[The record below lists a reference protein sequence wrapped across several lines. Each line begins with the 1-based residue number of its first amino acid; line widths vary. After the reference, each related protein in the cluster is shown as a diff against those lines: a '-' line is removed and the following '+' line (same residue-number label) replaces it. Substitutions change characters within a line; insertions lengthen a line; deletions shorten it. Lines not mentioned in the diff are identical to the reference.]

1 VWMRGSPMADL
12 LPDQLRLMAS
22 AYPEELAYR
31 NLGDGTS
38 ITFARWEEISN
49 RMTRGLLHRGITKG
63 DRVAIYL
70 EPVRILDW
78 IVAYAAVHKLGAVC
92 VPVNNRLS
100 PSEVRVILEHAGVR
114 AVVTSSS
121 YSAAVTPLA
130 GTFPEL
136 EFVVTADAHEV
147 AGCVAI
153 DELLD
158 ADSGPIQVPVGGS
171 DLADVLYTSGTTGRP
186 KGVAVRHDQVA
197 LMPNGLP
204 TWRGS
209 SWLTA
214 APVFTFAGIG
224 FIYNPMKAGMTVL
237 FLPAFEAGSWLEAV
251 ERERPVIAFI
261 VPAMAQLLIHHPSFD
276 GADLSSLGRL
286 ILGSAPLA
294 PDTLLRLQSKLADAP
309 VINSY
314 GMTEGG
320 LATFTMDPEGARTRP
335 GAVGRPTPPVEVRIV
350 DDDGTPCPTG
360 AIGEVLTRNPG
371 GHREY
376 FRDPE
381 ATARLWEG
389 GWLHTGDLGRLDPE
403 GYLYIV
409 GRKKDV
415 IIRGGMNIYTDDVEA
430 VLQAHPSVVEAA
442 VVGVPHDVL
451 GEDVAAF
458 VVVRPDADLSLDEL
472 QEFVRS
478 RLADY
483 KVPRQ
488 MTIVSEL
495 PRTASGKVVRSH
507 LVATP
512 VADGAAAPVARGVD
526 RGARGPAG

>member
-1 VWMRGSPMADL
+1 MTDL

-22 AYPEELAYR
+22 AYPDEVAYR
-31 NLGDGTS
+31 NLADRSS
-38 ITFARWEEISN
+38 ITFARWEMDSN
-49 RMTRGLLHRGITKG
+49 RLARGLSARGVVKG
-63 DRVAIYL
+63 DRVAVYL
-70 EPVRILDW
+70 EPERILAW
-78 IVAYAAVHKLGAVC
+78 IVAYAALHKLGAVC

-100 PSEVRVILEHAGVR
+100 PSEVQAILEHAGTRVII
-114 AVVTSSS
+114 TSGS
-121 YSAAVTPLA
+121 YAAGLTPFMDSIA
-130 GTFPEL
+130 DL
-136 EFVVTADAHEV
+136 EFVVTVDASDPTGSAPA
-147 AGCVAI
+147 AGSVTWP
-153 DELLD
+153 ELMD
-158 ADSGPIQVPVGGS
+158 CDPGPMQAPVDGH

-197 LMPNGLP
+197 QLPNGLP

-209 SWLTA
+209 GWLTA

-237 FLPAFEAGSWLEAV
+237 FIPAFDAGSWLEAV

-276 GADLSSLGRL
+276 SADLSSLGRL

-294 PDTLLRLQSKLADAP
+294 PGTLLRLQAKLPDAA
-309 VINSY
+309 VLNSY

-320 LATFTMDPEGARTRP
+320 YATFTMDPEGALTRP

-350 DDDGTPCPTG
+350 DDDGAPCPTG
-360 AIGEVLTRNPG
+360 EIGEVLTRNPK

-376 FRDPE
+376 FRDPG

-389 GWLHTGDLGRLDPE
+389 GWLHTGDLGHLDAD

-430 VLQAHPSVVEAA
+430 VLQAHPLVLEAA

-458 VVVRPDADLSLDEL
+458 VVVRPDGHLHLEEL
-472 QEFVRS
+472 REFARA
-478 RLADY
+478 RMADY

-488 MTIVSEL
+488 MTVLAEL
-495 PRTASGKVVRSH
+495 PRTASGKVVRSR
-507 LVATP
+507 LV
-512 VADGAAAPVARGVD
+512 DS
-526 RGARGPAG
+526 PAGGGVTGCES

>member
-1 VWMRGSPMADL
+1 MADL

-22 AYPEELAYR
+22 AYPDEVAYR
-31 NLGDGTS
+31 NLGDGSS
-38 ITFARWEEISN
+38 ITFARWDEDSN
-49 RMTRGLLHRGITKG
+49 RLARGLRDRGVAKG

-70 EPVRILDW
+70 EPARILDW
-78 IVAYAAVHKLGAVC
+78 IVAYAAVHKLGAVS
-92 VPVNNRLS
+92 VPVNDRLS
-100 PSEVRVILEHAGVR
+100 PTEVQVILEHAGVG
-114 AVVTSSS
+114 AVVTS
-121 YSAAVTPLA
+121 AAFAATVAPLV

-136 EFVVTADAHEV
+136 ETVVTVDASDV
-147 AGCVAI
+147 AGTVTL
-153 DELLD
+153 DDVMD
-158 ADSGPIQVPVGGS
+158 ADPGPIQEPVDED

-186 KGVAVRHDQVA
+186 KGVAVRHGQVA
-197 LMPNGLP
+197 QLPNGLP
-204 TWRGS
+204 PWRGS
-209 SWLTA
+209 GWLTA

-237 FLPAFEAGSWLEAV
+237 FLPAFEAGAWLEAV
-251 ERERPVIAFI
+251 VRERPVIAFI

-276 GADLSSLGRL
+276 SADLSSLGRL

-294 PDTLLRLQSKLADAP
+294 PGTLLRLQAKLGDAP
-309 VINSY
+309 VLNSY

-320 LATFTMDPEGARTRP
+320 YATFTMDPEGARTRP

-350 DDDGTPCPTG
+350 DDDGVTCPIG
-360 AIGEVLTRNPG
+360 SVGEVLTRNPA

-381 ATARLWEG
+381 ATARQWDG
-389 GWLHTGDLGRLDPE
+389 GWLHTGDLGRLDDE

-458 VVVRPDADLSLDEL
+458 VVIRPDADLPLDEL
-472 QEFVRS
+472 REFVRA

-488 MTIVSEL
+488 VTVVSKL
-495 PRTASGKVVRSH
+495 PRTASGKVVRSR
-507 LVATP
+507 LVAAP
-512 VADGAAAPVARGVD
+512 VDAPVEGGVRVADG
-526 RGARGPAG
+526 